1 VWNQISDHLGDKKEM
16 VIVDPNCVSSFVLT
30 YNHFCESSVDGDVVF
45 PTTVL
50 PVFEF
55 WIIGDL
61 IMKGGPDDLFAV
73 SIVVTLE
80 IGIGYEHGDRSF
92 VRVEMVGD
100 VCLHSCAKSIGGLP
114 LVFTSNDF
122 LPFQVFQSIYSPAV
136 CRHFQL
142 L

>member
-1 VWNQISDHLGDKKEM
+1 
-16 VIVDPNCVSSFVLT
+16 
-30 YNHFCESSVDGDVVF
+30 
-45 PTTVL
+45 
-50 PVFEF
+50 
-55 WIIGDL
+55 L